1 MTAAATLLL
10 FAIAVSIPSLVGEG
24 PGDPVSPHRF
34 FVRLEA
40 AESLQVTMAGEGE
53 PVVLIPGLF
62 GSAFAFRH
70 LLEQLPAAGY
80 GAIVIEPLGIGTSA
94 RPEKGDYSLTRQA
107 DRIAAVLRELNTGPA
122 TVVAHSTGASIAFRL
137 AYRQPA
143 LVSAIVSLDGGAAE
157 RATSRG
163 FRRAMQ
169 YVPWIKWMGGVK
181 RVRAKIREG
190 MIETSGDTTWVTEE
204 VVDGYTAGARQDL
217 DGTLK
222 AYLRMA
228 ESKEP
233 ERIVPNL
240 GAVRCPVR
248 LVVGTAPHQGGIPER
263 QLEALR
269 SGLTSFAVDTVPGAG
284 LHLYEERP
292 QAIVEAVRR
301 VRQPQSP

>member
-10 FAIAVSIPSLVGEG
+10 LALAG
-24 PGDPVSPHRF
+24 PGEPVSPHRF
-34 FVRLEA
+34 FVRIEA

-62 GSAFAFRH
+62 GSAYAFRH

-80 GAIVIEPLGIGTSA
+80 RAIVIEPLGIGTSA

-107 DRIAAVLRELNTGPA
+107 DRIAAVLRELDTGPV
-122 TVVAHSTGASIAFRL
+122 TVVAHSTGASIALRL

-143 LVSAIVSLDGGAAE
+143 LVSAIVSLDGGPAE
-157 RATSRG
+157 RTTSRG

-169 YVPWIKWMGGVK
+169 YVPWIKWMGGMK
-181 RVRAKIREG
+181 RVRAKIRES

-248 LVVGTAPHQGGIPER
+248 LVVGTAPHEGGIPER
-263 QLEALR
+263 HLDALR
-269 SGLTSFAVDTVPGAG
+269 SGLTSFTVDSVPGAG
-284 LHLYEERP
+284 LHVYEERP

-301 VRQPQSP
+301 VRQAQTQ